1 MKRKEFFW
9 LAVIA
14 SVSGLVG
21 GAVSSRVF
29 SGAPALADSEMKS
42 RGHVQAEGFELV
54 DAEGN
59 TRAELGF
66 GARGTPNLLLLDR
79 DYRVRAK
86 IALAEDGTPCMDLR
100 DTERRCRA
108 KFMLGADGSPAIL
121 VEDENCTP
129 RAGLGFFRPGEA
141 DLQVRDRAGR
151 LTWSSH
157 PDLKIAR

>member
-1 MKRKEFFW
+1 MKRKEFVW
-9 LAVIA
+9 LAVVA

-21 GAVSSRVF
+21 GAISSRF
-29 SGAPALADSEMKS
+29 LASAPARAEGEARS
-42 RGHVQAEGFELV
+42 RGHIQAEGFELV

-66 GARGTPNLLLLDR
+66 GPRSTPNFVLLDR

-100 DTERRCRA
+100 DAARRCRA
-108 KFMLGADGSPAIL
+108 KIMLGVDGNPAVV

-141 DLQVRDRAGR
+141 DLQVRDRNGK
-151 LTWSSH
+151 LVWSSH
-157 PDLKIAR
+157 PDLKAAR

>member
-1 MKRKEFFW
+1 MKRKEFVW

-21 GAVSSRVF
+21 GAVSNRLF
-29 SGAPALADSEMKS
+29 WGAPALAESETRS
-42 RGHVQAEGFELV
+42 RGHIQAEGFELV

-66 GARGTPNLLLLDR
+66 GPRGTPNLLLIDKE
-79 DYRVRAK
+79 YRIRAR

-100 DTERRCRA
+100 DTDRRCRA
-108 KFMLGADGSPAIL
+108 KFMLGTDGSPAIV

-141 DLQVRDRAGR
+141 DLQVRDRTGR

-157 PDLKIAR
+157 PDLKTAR